1 MVNAKTISEMKDGV
15 ILVNT
20 GRGMLIDSADLVE
33 ALKDKK
39 IGFVLTGS
47 FCTFSKTIP
56 KMKELIEKGAEVIP
70 IMSFNSY
77 NLDTKFGKA
86 QDFINEIE
94 EITGKKIIHT
104 IQEAEPIGPKRLT
117 DIMVVAPCSGNTMA
131 KLACDIIDT
140 PATMAVKSHLRNN
153 FPVVIAPSTNNGLSG
168 NAKNIGILLNRK
180 HYYFVPFRQDN
191 PITKPR
197 SIVFDSE
204 YIVKTIESALEDE
217 QIEPILL

>member
-1 MVNAKTISEMKDGV
+1 MSNQKLCNILYINVERKEMTEN
-15 ILVNT
+15 LN
-20 GRGMLIDSADLVE
+20 
-33 ALKDKK
+33 LKDKK

-104 IQEAEPIGPKRLT
+104 SQEAEPIGPKRLT

-153 FPVVIAPSTNNGLSG
+153 LPVVIAPSTNNGLSG